1 MNDTAHDIPQVH
13 AAGPNVTQLAM
24 ERTHLSYERT
34 LMAWI
39 RTSLS
44 MITFG
49 FTLGKLA
56 QMLQSVQTKG
66 VPTVLVP
73 ASIKDLAYLLVVLGT
88 VALLGA
94 SYQHWW
100 RSRLLNRLGFPSHFD
115 LTFTMGLCLSA
126 IGFFAIASLMRRI

>member
-1 MNDTAHDIPQVH
+1 MNDTRMTFLRYTRPAPVFCK
-13 AAGPNVTQLAM
+13 LAM

-56 QMLQSVQTKG
+56 QMLQKCSSQRE
-66 VPTVLVP
+66 
-73 ASIKDLAYLLVVLGT
+73 YLLSLFHGEEYQRPCVPSCGPRDGGT
-88 VALLGA
+88 SG
-94 SYQHWW
+94 
-100 RSRLLNRLGFPSHFD
+100 RLLPILVAFAVTEPPGFPESF
-115 LTFTMGLCLSA
+115 
-126 IGFFAIASLMRRI
+126 